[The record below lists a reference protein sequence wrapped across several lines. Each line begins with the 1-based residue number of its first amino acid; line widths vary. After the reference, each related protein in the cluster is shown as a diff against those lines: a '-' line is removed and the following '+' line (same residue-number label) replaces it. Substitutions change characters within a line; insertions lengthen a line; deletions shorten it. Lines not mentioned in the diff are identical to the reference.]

1 MMEEKEAKKILRK
14 RAKEAYKAQLEAER
28 KLSIANKTIYLQMQQ
43 IEKLNKFIDFKETE
57 ARLQDNAIDRDTT
70 IIHYLE
76 SKIVD
81 LISQL
86 NKA

>member
-1 MMEEKEAKKILRK
+1 MNEKEAKKILRK
-14 RAKEAYKAQLEAER
+14 RAKEANKAQLEAER
-28 KLSIANKTIYLQMQQ
+28 KLAIANKTIYLQMQQ

-76 SKIVD
+76 SKIID

>member
-1 MMEEKEAKKILRK
+1 MNEKEAKKILRK

-28 KLSIANKTIYLQMQQ
+28 KLELAKKVIELQNEQ

-76 SKIVD
+76 SKICSM
-81 LISQL
+81 ISDY
-86 NKA
+86 NKN

>member
-1 MMEEKEAKKILRK
+1 MEEKEAKKILRK
-14 RAKEAYKAQLEAER
+14 IVKEAYE
-28 KLSIANKTIYLQMQQ
+28 KLAYSENKLAIANKTIYLQMQQ

-76 SKIVD
+76 SKIID
-81 LISQL
+81 LISSY

>member
-1 MMEEKEAKKILRK
+1 MEEAQKKKILRQRLK
-14 RAKEAYKAQLEAER
+14 EAER

-43 IEKLNKFIDFKETE
+43 IDKLNKFIDFKETE
-57 ARLQDNAIDRDTT
+57 ARLQDNAIDRNNT

-76 SKIVD
+76 SKIIQ
-81 LISQL
+81 LISDF

>member
-1 MMEEKEAKKILRK
+1 
-14 RAKEAYKAQLEAER
+14 
-28 KLSIANKTIYLQMQQ
+28 MQQ

-57 ARLQDNAIDRDTT
+57 ARLQDNAIDRNNT

-76 SKIVD
+76 SKIVSM
-81 LISQL
+81 ISDY

>member
-1 MMEEKEAKKILRK
+1 MEEKEAKEILRK
-14 RAKEAYKAQLEAER
+14 RAKEAYKNQQRAES
-28 KLSIANKTIYLQMQQ
+28 KLAIANRTIYQQMQQ

-57 ARLQDNAIDRDTT
+57 ARLQDNAIDRNNT

-76 SKIVD
+76 SKIVSM
-81 LISQL
+81 ISEY

>member
-28 KLSIANKTIYLQMQQ
+28 KLAIANETIYLQMQQ

-57 ARLQDNAIDRDTT
+57 ARLQDNAIDRDNT

-76 SKIVD
+76 SKIIQ
-81 LISQL
+81 LISDF

>member
-1 MMEEKEAKKILRK
+1 MGAESAIVYNKRINKLKRTVKEVDRKLELAKKVI
-14 RAKEAYKAQLEAER
+14 E
-28 KLSIANKTIYLQMQQ
+28 LQNEQ

-57 ARLQDNAIDRDTT
+57 ARLQDNAIDRNNT

-81 LISQL
+81 LISQF
-86 NKA
+86 NKC

>member
-1 MMEEKEAKKILRK
+1 MEESQKRYILRQRLK
-14 RAKEAYKAQLEAER
+14 KAQKLQKEAER
-28 KLSIANKTIYLQMQQ
+28 KLNIANKTIFEQMMQ

-76 SKIVD
+76 SKIVEM
-81 LISQL
+81 ISEYD
-86 NKA
+86 KA

>member
-1 MMEEKEAKKILRK
+1 MEEAQKKKILRQ
-14 RAKEAYKAQLEAER
+14 RVKEAEKAQKEAER
-28 KLSIANKTIYLQMQQ
+28 KLAIANKTIFDQMMQ

-57 ARLQDNAIDRDTT
+57 ARLQDNAIDRNNT

-76 SKIVD
+76 SKIVSI
-81 LISQL
+81 ISDF

>member
-1 MMEEKEAKKILRK
+1 MEEAQKRYILRQRLKKAQKLQKEA
-14 RAKEAYKAQLEAER
+14 EQ
-28 KLSIANKTIYLQMQQ
+28 KLAIANKTIFEQMMQ

-81 LISQL
+81 LISRY

>member
-1 MMEEKEAKKILRK
+1 MEEAQKRYILRQRLK
-14 RAKEAYKAQLEAER
+14 KAQKLQKEAER
-28 KLSIANKTIYLQMQQ
+28 KLAIANKTIFEQMMQ

-57 ARLQDNAIDRDTT
+57 ARLQDNAIDRNNT

-81 LISQL
+81 MISEY
-86 NKA
+86 NK

>member
-1 MMEEKEAKKILRK
+1 
-14 RAKEAYKAQLEAER
+14 
-28 KLSIANKTIYLQMQQ
+28 MQQ

-76 SKIVD
+76 SKIIQ
-81 LISQL
+81 LISDF

>member
-1 MMEEKEAKKILRK
+1 MDEKEAKKILRK
-14 RAKEAYKAQLEAER
+14 RAKEAYKGQLEAER
-28 KLSIANKTIYLQMQQ
+28 KLAIANKTIYEQMQH

-76 SKIVD
+76 SKIIQ
-81 LISQL
+81 LISDF

>member
-1 MMEEKEAKKILRK
+1 MDEAQKKKILRQRLK
-14 RAKEAYKAQLEAER
+14 DAES
-28 KLSIANKTIYLQMQQ
+28 KLAIANKTIYLQMQQ

-57 ARLQDNAIDRDTT
+57 ARLQDNAINRDTT

-76 SKIVD
+76 SKIIQ
-81 LISQL
+81 LISDF